1 MPKEVAMST
10 RKGHALPF
18 STAAALGQFSLF
30 LSPAFLSH
38 SSAQRSRNF
47 AAFSIFLSF
56 LFGLPIGFIH
66 LSIIYAKNLW
76 ITA

>member
-18 STAAALGQFSLF
+18 STAAALRQFS

-38 SSAQRSRNF
+38 SSAQSSRNF